1 MAWMG
6 IAASVVG
13 SMVSGAMQGDAAGEA
28 SDAQGQSSAA
38 AVREQRRQYDLT
50 RKDSAPWRDTGSA
63 AQKRLAVLLGI
74 GPKPGPGSDETST
87 LWGSQYT
94 GAPTLDSVRQAR
106 EDAWMRN
113 NGMAS
118 GGADEWMIDPTYQ
131 SELARWNSRPHAE
144 AADEGDYGALNKK
157 FTLEDRDADP
167 VYQSGLEFGLREG
180 VDGINARALAGGR
193 YDSGATLKAL
203 TRFGNDYGSTKANE
217 SRNRFV
223 SDQDS
228 IYNRLAGV
236 SSSGQT
242 ATAQV
247 GAAGSNMANNV
258 SELMTGAGNARAAGI
273 VGGANAWGGAAGGVN
288 NAISNYQNNQTLQK
302 LLAGGGSSG
311 SSWSPS
317 GQWWGSSGENF

>member
-6 IAASVVG
+6 IAASVAG
-13 SMVSGAMQGDAAGEA
+13 SVLSSSMQGDAAGDA
-28 SDAQGQSSAA
+28 SSAQGQSSAA
-38 AVREQRRQYDLT
+38 AIGEQRRQYDLT
-50 RKDSAPWRDTGSA
+50 RSDQAPWREAGSA
-63 AQKRLAVLLGI
+63 AQNRLAVILGL
-74 GPKPGPGSDETST
+74 KTNARTPGMSNTNALPDTSFDFYDGGRFT
-87 LWGSQYT
+87 RVT
-94 GAPTLDSVRQAR
+94 GQD
-106 EDAWMRN
+106 
-113 NGMAS
+113 GK
-118 GGADEWMIDPTYQ
+118 EWQDTRTGKLYERSP
-131 SELARWNSRPHAE
+131 AGRAE
-144 AADEGDYGALNKK
+144 ARADGALDPVETGPDEGYGGLNKK
-157 FTLEDRDADP
+157 FTLADRDADP

-180 VDGINARALAGGR
+180 TDGINARALAGGR

-242 ATAQV
+242 STAQV
-247 GAAGSNMANNV
+247 GAAGTNMANNV

-273 VGGANAWGGAAGGVN
+273 VGGANAWGGAASGIN
-288 NAISNYQNNQTLQK
+288 NAIGNYQNNQTLQK
-302 LLAGGGSSG
+302 IFADRGSN

-317 GQWWGSSGENF
+317 GQWWGSSGDNF